1 MLIFTQL
8 YHLFI
13 IFTVAICNIMTVN
26 FRLVHS
32 CGAVRMPVSGYSAEE
47 RGTFN
52 TDSYKVFVKDSE
64 GVYLDILFP
73 TSMLPLSTS
82 TGPISPF
89 HDIPLAAGSD
99 TFHMVVEVPRWTN
112 AKMEIDT
119 KAPLNPIV
127 QVLVT
132 VLSRAGNEHS
142 QSCES

>member
-1 MLIFTQL
+1 
-8 YHLFI
+8 
-13 IFTVAICNIMTVN
+13 
-26 FRLVHS
+26 
-32 CGAVRMPVSGYSAEE
+32 
-47 RGTFN
+47 
-52 TDSYKVFVKDSE
+52 
-64 GVYLDILFP
+64 
-73 TSMLPLSTS
+73 MLPLSTLS

-132 VLSRAGNEHS
+132 SWIRTFAKLSVK
-142 QSCES
+142 

>member
-1 MLIFTQL
+1 ML
-8 YHLFI
+8 
-13 IFTVAICNIMTVN
+13 
-26 FRLVHS
+26 
-32 CGAVRMPVSGYSAEE
+32 P
-47 RGTFN
+47 
-52 TDSYKVFVKDSE
+52 
-64 GVYLDILFP
+64 
-73 TSMLPLSTS
+73 LPLSTS

-132 VLSRAGNEHS
+132 VLSRAGNEPS
-142 QSCES
+142 QSCGI

>member
-1 MLIFTQL
+1 MLFQ
-8 YHLFI
+8 HQ
-13 IFTVAICNIMTVN
+13 CC
-26 FRLVHS
+26 HW
-32 CGAVRMPVSGYSAEE
+32 
-47 RGTFN
+47 
-52 TDSYKVFVKDSE
+52 
-64 GVYLDILFP
+64 
-73 TSMLPLSTS
+73 PLS

-132 VLSRAGNEHS
+132 VLRLV
-142 QSCES
+142 